1 MMPPFSLSLTIISER
16 VNNGISDTPPI
27 TFTSAAAVLN
37 MNILPAF
44 IALNRATANTLMS
57 E

>member
-1 MMPPFSLSLTIISER
+1 MMPPFSVSLTIISER